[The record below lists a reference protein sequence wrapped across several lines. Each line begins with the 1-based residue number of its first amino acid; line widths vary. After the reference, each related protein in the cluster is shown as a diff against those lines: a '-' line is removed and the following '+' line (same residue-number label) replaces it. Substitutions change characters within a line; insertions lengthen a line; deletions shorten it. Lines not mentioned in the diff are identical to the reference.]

1 MKFSFILVFS
11 LYLVVGGIVK
21 AKEKGRVSLQETT
34 IENIDFKNLM
44 DIEPAL
50 FRDPKTTYRRL
61 NSLKHEL
68 ANQDESIQAWW
79 YYRIAQCEN
88 LLHLYDEF
96 DQSLL
101 QLSSLISAGASA
113 SLMARYYYFQGTSLQ
128 RLGLYQQA
136 RLQYNRSME
145 IASANE
151 FTEIYIVA
159 KKEHAYTYSL
169 SELYDASLKDIQAA
183 FIEAYAKKD
192 PFLIAV
198 VNEAYGAVYSYM
210 NEYERSANYYLKA
223 IDTYERLGYQ
233 AHVADAVY
241 ALATTYRYW
250 KNYELA
256 FKFFHLYLQKVE
268 YAQNDDIRFYGV
280 YGLAM
285 TLAEQGQ
292 CDQAL
297 PQIEAAQLLNGPTDF
312 EAELLKQKTAC
323 LIALNRLLEAEK
335 SLTASENILNNIK
348 ELVGSAWQLENEK
361 LKSQLLYAK
370 KQYQQS
376 YDVLSDYHQTYV
388 TMITDNANKRIANIR
403 DAAELERQ
411 KIEKALSMERAHIE
425 NLEENAQQQKLH
437 QHYYFI
443 VFLSVSLLA
452 VIIVVTILF
461 RNNRKMVALY
471 VIDSLTNLY
480 SRRFTF
486 DYLERVLNER
496 KIDKSH
502 LSLLVLDIDDFKRV
516 NDDFGHAFGDEVL
529 KKIAK
534 CTKSAMR
541 PSDVVGR
548 ISGEELM
555 CVLPRTD
562 KLQAG
567 AIAQR
572 IRTAIKRERIDIKQG
587 DGQVTVS
594 IGIAT
599 AHENNIDAKN
609 LYSLADAALYR
620 AKISGKNTIEFST

>member
-1 MKFSFILVFS
+1 MYLAVGSGILQ
-11 LYLVVGGIVK
+11 
-21 AKEKGRVSLQETT
+21 AKEPPLVTASIIAIEETNFDNLHE
-34 IENIDFKNLM
+34 IEHS
-44 DIEPAL
+44 L
-50 FRDPKTTYRRL
+50 FRAPMATYL
-61 NSLKHEL
+61 HLQSLKSQLNEL
-68 ANQDESIQAWW
+68 NGSKQAWW
-79 YYRIAQCEN
+79 YLRVAQCEN
-88 LLHLYDEF
+88 LLHLYDKF
-96 DQSLL
+96 DKTLTD
-101 QLSSLISAGASA
+101 LSSLITIEVSPE
-113 SLMARYYYFQGTSLQ
+113 LKARYYYLQGVSLQ
-128 RLGLYQQA
+128 RSGLYQQA
-136 RLQYNRSME
+136 RQQYSRSME
-145 IASANE
+145 IALSNGL
-151 FTEIYIVA
+151 TEIYIRA

-183 FIEAYAKKD
+183 FVEAYAKKD

-198 VNEAYGAVYSYM
+198 VNETYGAVYSYM
-210 NEYERSANYYLKA
+210 DQYERSANFYLKA

-256 FKFFHLYLQKVE
+256 YKFFRLYLQKVE
-268 YAQNDDIRFYGV
+268 YAQNDVIRFYGD

-285 TLAEQGQ
+285 ILAEQGQ
-292 CDQAL
+292 CEQAL
-297 PQIEAAQLLNGPTDF
+297 PQIDAALLLNGPTDF
-312 EAELLKQKTAC
+312 KAELLKQKTAC
-323 LIALNRLLEAEK
+323 LIALNRLLDAEK

-411 KIEKALSMERAHIE
+411 KIEKALSIERAHIE
-425 NLEENAQQQKLH
+425 SLEENAQQQKLH
-437 QHYYFI
+437 QHYHFI
-443 VFLSVSLLA
+443 VFLSISLIA
-452 VIIVVTILF
+452 VIVVVTILF

-516 NDDFGHAFGDEVL
+516 NDDLGHTFGDEVL

-572 IRTAIKRERIDIKQG
+572 IRSAIKREHIDIKQG

-599 AHENNIDAKN
+599 AHENNIDAKS

-620 AKISGKNTIEFST
+620 AKISGKNTIEFSS